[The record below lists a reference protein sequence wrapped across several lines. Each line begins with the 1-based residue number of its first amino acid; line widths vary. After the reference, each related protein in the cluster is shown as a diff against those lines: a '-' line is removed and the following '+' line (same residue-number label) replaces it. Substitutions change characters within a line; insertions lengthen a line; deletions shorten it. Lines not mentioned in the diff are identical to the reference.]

1 MRRFI
6 LSAVIATAVVGA
18 GCKTSTGQK
27 EEAVRVT
34 ARQGLQHKLAL
45 PGYSVFDADDEG
57 RLWIFRADA
66 KELAEFSKSKEI
78 AKFVSLVGE
87 GPNGVTIKGP
97 DLETLNDYM
106 KAYASK

>member
-1 MRRFI
+1 MRRF
-6 LSAVIATAVVGA
+6 LVCAVLMAAVVGA
-18 GCKTSTGQK
+18 GCKTSAGEK
-27 EEAVRVT
+27 AESVRVT
-34 ARQGLQHKLAL
+34 ARQGLTHKLAL

-57 RLWIFRADA
+57 RLWVFRADA
-66 KELAEFSKSKEI
+66 PELAEFSKSKEL

-97 DLETLNDYM
+97 DAATLNDYM